1 MKRGLTW
8 GMDKPKTLTPKQAAF
23 AGFVA
28 KGHSYT
34 DAYRKAYDGNGSNA
48 SIAVEASR
56 MMKKEH
62 IRQAVEDLKADKRE
76 AKTAHKKLSREWV
89 LQMLKKEAMDD
100 SNPPSTRVRALE
112 LLGKAEGAFD
122 DTTRMVVEHRSPED
136 IESELEK
143 RLSRLFDS

>member
-1 MKRGLTW
+1 
-8 GMDKPKTLTPKQAAF
+8 
-23 AGFVA
+23 
-28 KGHSYT
+28 
-34 DAYRKAYDGNGSNA
+34 
-48 SIAVEASR
+48 
-56 MMKKEH
+56 MKKEH

-76 AKTAHKKLSREWV
+76 AKAAHKKLSRDWV
-89 LQMLKKEAMDD
+89 LQMLKKEALDD